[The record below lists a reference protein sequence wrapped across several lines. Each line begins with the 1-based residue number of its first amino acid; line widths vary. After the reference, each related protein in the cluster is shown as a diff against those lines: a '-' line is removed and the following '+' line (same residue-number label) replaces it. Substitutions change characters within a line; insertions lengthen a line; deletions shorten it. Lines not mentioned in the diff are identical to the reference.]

1 MLKTLKISKLI
12 IPYLILLVITGFKGD
27 LFIPF
32 IIIVCHEGV
41 HYITAYFMGLEGIIN
56 IYPLGAF
63 LRINGLD
70 DATCE
75 EDLIISLSAPFAN
88 ILFGIIFFIANLY
101 FNNKLIYLIFVYNFV
116 LGLFNLIPALPL
128 DGGRVLRDLL
138 SKRMLYKKANR
149 LTFKFSILL
158 GAFFMLFY
166 IFSFIH
172 GRNNINIGLISFL
185 IIVCSFN
192 ENRRVPYIIM
202 GDIVKKRYRFL
213 KNGYIENKNIS
224 VNYKESMVKMMGIV
238 EKNKY
243 NVFTILDENMNYITT
258 IYESELIY
266 ALKNYGNIT
275 IEEYINIRKE
285 KA

>member
-12 IPYLILLVITGFKGD
+12 IPYLILLVITRFKGD

-32 IIIVCHEGV
+32 IIIICHEGV
-41 HYITAYFMGLEGIIN
+41 HYIAAYFIGLEGIIN

-88 ILFGIIFFIANLY
+88 ILFGVIFFIANLY
-101 FNNKLIYLIFVYNFV
+101 FNSKLIYLIFVYNFV

-138 SKRMLYKKANR
+138 SKRMLYKKANK

-275 IEEYINIRKE
+275 VEEYINIRKE

>member
-32 IIIVCHEGV
+32 IIIICHEGV

-63 LRINGLD
+63 LKINGLD

-88 ILFGIIFFIANLY
+88 ILFGVIFFIANLH

-128 DGGRVLRDLL
+128 DGGRILRDLL

-158 GAFFMLFY
+158 GAFFMFFY
-166 IFSFIH
+166 IFLFVH

-224 VNYKESMVKMMGIV
+224 VNYKESMVKIMGIV

-243 NVFTILDENMNYITT
+243 NVFTILDENMNYIAT

-275 IEEYINIRKE
+275 VEEYINIRKE